1 MTDQKIAVVTGAN
14 RGIGLAITR
23 QLAGQGIHVVATAR
37 DAEQGQAMLAELQ
50 AEGLPVST
58 FCLEVTDADACAAL
72 LAHINEHFGR
82 LDMLVNNAG
91 IAPDQW
97 VSGFDVDINRLR
109 EAMEVNL
116 YSALRLIQLFIP
128 MMKAQGHG
136 RIVNVSSEL
145 ATISQCQMGSTI
157 AYRISKAALNSMTVL
172 LAQELKDFPD
182 ILINAAAP
190 GWVKTELGGPDAP
203 RTTEEGADTP
213 VWLATLPEGGPS
225 GGFYRDREVY
235 PW

>member
-1 MTDQKIAVVTGAN
+1 MKGQKVAVVTGAN
-14 RGIGLAITR
+14 RGLGLAITR
-23 QLAGQGIHVVATAR
+23 QLAQMGIHVVATAR
-37 DAEQGQAMLAELQ
+37 DAGLGQEMLAQ
-50 AEGLPVST
+50 FQSDNLPVST
-58 FCLEVTDADACAAL
+58 FTLEVTDARACEAL
-72 LAHINEHFGR
+72 LGHVEQQYGR
-82 LDMLVNNAG
+82 LDILVNNAG

-97 VSGFDVDINRLR
+97 VSGFDLDIEMLR
-109 EAMEVNL
+109 QVMEVNL
-116 YSALRLIQLFIP
+116 YSALRLSQLFMP

-136 RIVNVSSEL
+136 RIVNMSSEL
-145 ATISQCQMGSTI
+145 ATLSQCQMGSTI
-157 AYRISKAALNSMTVL
+157 AYRMSKAAMNSMTVL
-172 LAQELKDFPD
+172 LAQELKEFPD

-213 VWLATLPEGGPS
+213 VWLATLPAGGPT